1 MECLLQY
8 WDELDDLVWLLA
20 AMRERIRSGVLML
33 FGMTATVAALGLGV
47 LAAGAN
53 PLAALS
59 VAAVLAYGLMLR
71 VVFGE
76 PEFEP
81 S

>member
-8 WDELDDLVWLLA
+8 LDELDDLVWLLA
-20 AMRERIRSGVLML
+20 AMRERMRSGILILLGIV
-33 FGMTATVAALGLGV
+33 ATIAALGLGV

-53 PLAALS
+53 PLSALT

-71 VVFGE
+71 VAFGE
-76 PEFEP
+76 PEFER